1 MDPPMGLVR
10 GIRAWTRRGVR
21 AMAAAC
27 VATLVVAVR
36 ADAFALVDFD
46 AGGEVTGLLGRRR
59 DAGSTTTTMMDQLGA
74 RAMARWMVGWAM
86 TYYALLFNQSCTAI
100 ECFEDARAKAA
111 AAKKKKS
118 DDDDPGENE
127 RAPTFG
133 EIKYGQGGKRAR
145 RVMIADRAMGNFLE
159 QSLAL
164 LPALGAHFF
173 TFGGS
178 MRTARV
184 AWMWLSARWFYFHA
198 FRAGLPWFVFVTV
211 PNYVCV
217 FGLYVD
223 LARFAGM
230 VSF

>member
-1 MDPPMGLVR
+1 MGL
-10 GIRAWTRRGVR
+10 IRVIRTGTRRGVR
-21 AMAAAC
+21 AISLAC

-36 ADAFALVDFD
+36 ADAYALIDFD
-46 AGGEVTGLLGRRR
+46 NSQQRAVGRRR
-59 DAGSTTTTMMDQLGA
+59 DATLDVLGA

-100 ECFEDARAKAA
+100 ECFEDAREASKAD
-111 AAKKKKS
+111 AAKKKKEES
-118 DDDDPGENE
+118 E
-127 RAPTFG
+127 REAKPPPSFG
-133 EIKYGQGGKRAR
+133 EIKYGQGGKRPR

-164 LPALGAHFF
+164 LPALGAHFMA
-173 TFGGS
+173 FGGS

-198 FRAGLPWFVFVTV
+198 FRAGLPWFIFVTV

>member
-1 MDPPMGLVR
+1 MGLINV
-10 GIRAWTRRGVR
+10 IRTGTRRGVY
-21 AMAAAC
+21 AISLAC
-27 VATLVVAVR
+27 VVTLVVAMR
-36 ADAFALVDFD
+36 ADAHALIDFD
-46 AGGEVTGLLGRRR
+46 DSQQTVGRRR
-59 DAGSTTTTMMDQLGA
+59 DATTLGA

-100 ECFEDARAKAA
+100 ECFEDARNASKAD
-111 AAKKKKS
+111 AAKKKKEES
-118 DDDDPGENE
+118 ESEATP
-127 RAPTFG
+127 PPSFG
-133 EIKYGQGGKRAR
+133 EIKYGQGGKRPR

-164 LPALGAHFF
+164 LPALGAHFMAF
-173 TFGGS
+173 DGS

-198 FRAGLPWFVFVTV
+198 FRAGLPWFIFVTV

>member
-1 MDPPMGLVR
+1 
-10 GIRAWTRRGVR
+10 
-21 AMAAAC
+21 MAAAC
-27 VATLVVAVR
+27 VATLVAAVR
-36 ADAFALVDFD
+36 ADAFALIDFD
-46 AGGEVTGLLGRRR
+46 AGGAATGLGRRR
-59 DAGSTTTTMMDQLGA
+59 DARETTTTMDELGA

-111 AAKKKKS
+111 AAAKKKS
-118 DDDDPGENE
+118 DDDPGGNK

>member
-1 MDPPMGLVR
+1 MKDDPPMGLINI
-10 GIRAWTRRGVR
+10 IRTGTRRGVY
-21 AMAAAC
+21 AISLAC
-27 VATLVVAVR
+27 VATLVVAMR
-36 ADAFALVDFD
+36 ADAYALIDFD
-46 AGGEVTGLLGRRR
+46 NNAVQQQTVVGRRR
-59 DAGSTTTTMMDQLGA
+59 DATMHVLGA

-100 ECFEDARAKAA
+100 ECFEDAQEASKADA
-111 AAKKKKS
+111 ATKEKK
-118 DDDDPGENE
+118 DEGENK
-127 RAPTFG
+127 AKPSPSFG
-133 EIKYGQGGKRAR
+133 EIKYGQGGKRPR

-164 LPALGAHFF
+164 LPALGAHFMA
-173 TFGGS
+173 FGGS
-178 MRTARV
+178 MRTARI
-184 AWMWLSARWFYFHA
+184 AWMWLSARWFYFRA
-198 FRAGLPWFVFVTV
+198 FRAGLPWFIFVTV